1 MDRLAVETPLAGDD
15 EVGVADDP
23 VHVDGGHHDLGSG
36 PEARPED
43 SVKCCAEAAGGAR
56 ARHVR
61 DGLAEGALDDRGV
74 VGEVRVEDAHE
85 LGRRPL
91 LRPENRRRAIRTDEG
106 IVDVAGDLDRALRET
121 RVQPR
126 DVDPFETGQR
136 AAAVRQ
142 FPAARIDEANAE
154 RLQHSGAA
162 VVRGAAAD
170 ADDEPA
176 RAVVEGGPDEFADAE
191 GRRHQRIA
199 QGRRNELEP
208 RSRGHFDHRDVAVA
222 RDAVKRLDLV
232 AERPDDPARDATP
245 SGRSDKRVHGAFP
258 AVGDRQKDIIR
269 VGVDGAESL
278 ADGERRVERRQAL
291 LERVRRNQDPHRQA
305 PEVQW
310 VEKISRSVSP
320 RVRSAVF

>member
-1 MDRLAVETPLAGDD
+1 MRTSS
-15 EVGVADDP
+15 GVAPFCGPKTADAP
-23 VHVDGGHHDLGSG
+23 FGPTRGLSTSQATSIEQSVRRGSS
-36 PEARPED
+36 PATSMPLEA
-43 SVKCCAEAAGGAR
+43 
-56 ARHVR
+56 
-61 DGLAEGALDDRGV
+61 
-74 VGEVRVEDAHE
+74 GE
-85 LGRRPL
+85 
-91 LRPENRRRAIRTDEG
+91 
-106 IVDVAGDLDRALRET
+106 
-121 RVQPR
+121 
-126 DVDPFETGQR
+126 R

-142 FPAARIDEANAE
+142 LAAARVEQANAE
-154 RLQHSGAA
+154 RLQHPGAA

-176 RAVVEGGPDEFADAE
+176 RAVVEGGPDQFADAE

-208 RSRGHFDHRDVAVA
+208 RSRGHFDHRDAAVA

-291 LERVRRNQDPHRQA
+291 LERVRRNHDLHRQA
-305 PEVQW
+305 PEV
-310 VEKISRSVSP
+310 
-320 RVRSAVF
+320 AAG